1 MAYLSSWGWTFR
13 VPFRLMNSP
22 SEKTKTTL
30 ISVFSWQIL
39 RSFFLHIAPSLPVA
53 EIHASRRF
61 FALLDVAS
69 CAKLDKTSSMAL

>member
-22 SEKTKTTL
+22 SEKPKPTL
-30 ISVFSWQIL
+30 NERILLANFSQ
-39 RSFFLHIAPSLPVA
+39 FFLHIAPSLPVA